1 MHRFL
6 IAMVGIV
13 VLALPAGAHA
23 DSPASS
29 EPVDPW
35 LRITI
40 HLGEDGSGAPTF
52 VFPDPDR
59 APDTLR
65 ALARSE
71 AEATD
76 GDEATSPPVETL
88 AGGALS
94 IRFGPR
100 PLDRIQ
106 ELIGHLPP
114 DRSGVSVLVRIPA
127 GMMGADIWEFQA
139 QLSAARIRQ
148 VRFETE
154 NPASTSSTLREYR

>member
-1 MHRFL
+1 MVRFL
-6 IAMVGIV
+6 LAIVGILV
-13 VLALPAGAHA
+13 FALPAHVQAA
-23 DSPASS
+23 SPSQP

-52 VFPDPDR
+52 VFSEPDR

-65 ALARSE
+65 TLARAE

-76 GDEATSPPVETL
+76 GDAAASPPVETL
-88 AGGALS
+88 DGGALS

-114 DRSGVSVLVRIPA
+114 DRSEVSVLVRIPA

-154 NPASTSSTLREYR
+154 DPASISSTLREYR